1 MEIRW
6 LTTMSVTQ
14 LLKILKTR
22 LAYARFKV
30 QHGMIDKDLDQIQHA
45 VDRRLRVE
53 AQLKAVSYELPP
65 TPPRTQ
71 QRSITTRQHPQRQR
85 HEEEIA
91 AQNLML
97 MSSPQRRSYNRPLS
111 PDNSPVLPS
120 FQDVVAQVPGYDEK
134 SFLLAESLRSSTAT
148 PPPAAPPYAPDMRSP
163 YFPPPGWSGVL
174 PTVTLSPTSSP
185 VSHSK
190 ASRK

>member
-1 MEIRW
+1 M
-6 LTTMSVTQ
+6 TTMSPIQ
-14 LLKILKTR
+14 LLKILKAR
-22 LAYARFKV
+22 LTYARFKV

-71 QRSITTRQHPQRQR
+71 QRSLATRQQQQQRQR
-85 HEEEIA
+85 DIEEIA

-97 MSSPQRRSYNRPLS
+97 MSSPQRRSYKRPLS
-111 PDNSPVLPS
+111 PMNSPSLPS

-134 SFLLAESLRSSTAT
+134 SYLLAESLRSSTAT

-174 PTVTLSPTSSP
+174 PTVTLSPTSRSVP
-185 VSHSK
+185 HSK
-190 ASRK
+190 ARRK